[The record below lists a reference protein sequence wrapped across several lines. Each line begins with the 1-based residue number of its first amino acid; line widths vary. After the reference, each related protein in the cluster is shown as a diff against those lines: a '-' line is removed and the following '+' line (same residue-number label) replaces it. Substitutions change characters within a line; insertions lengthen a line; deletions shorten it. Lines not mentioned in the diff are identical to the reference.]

1 MILLNND
8 ETTELFKRVVGK
20 DFWNKANKELNS
32 TKGVLFLEYVDDE
45 NRLYISM
52 DSDTI
57 FNQNNA
63 YIRLAEIKQN
73 DIIDIGDITIRGN
86 EFILNDWSKQDIIK
100 TWHERGNQIK
110 TDIVNFNNELYCL
123 TIDGKLKNSKG
134 LILLDLMKL
143 IGE

>member
-8 ETTELFKRVVGK
+8 ETTELFKSVVGQ

-32 TKGVLFLEYVDDE
+32 TKGVLFLEYDENE

-63 YIRLAEIKQN
+63 YIRLAEIKPN
-73 DIIDIGDITIRGN
+73 DIVDIGDITIRGN